1 VAPNIYAFI
10 PALIISSL
18 GAGFPV
24 LLNSLISRLV
34 TPDHAATLYTSIGVC
49 ETMGF
54 LISSPLFSQVY
65 HWGLVAGGV
74 WVGLPFMVAGC
85 AYACAVA
92 GIGALRVNDKVEI
105 GEELET
111 SIQEDLLR

>member
-1 VAPNIYAFI
+1 
-10 PALIISSL
+10 
-18 GAGFPV
+18 
-24 LLNSLISRLV
+24 
-34 TPDHAATLYTSIGVC
+34 
-49 ETMGF
+49 
-54 LISSPLFSQVY
+54 
-65 HWGLVAGGV
+65 
-74 WVGLPFMVAGC
+74 MVAGC